1 MSGRVACRP
10 PPLLLLLFALVA
22 AVSESSTC
30 TWTVVQLFDTKIT
43 VFPLFCFSVQFFCV
57 FFPSPWLSFPLP
69 SSLSP
74 SLVSSLLTKREF
86 CATIT
91 RIFSAL
97 APLLISIF
105 RLSPSP
111 SISLCLPLYYSGWQ
125 SSCHELDNF
134 CPVRWPKPKPL
145 AILPWIH
152 FCDNSFFDCCQ
163 NDTLSYGAWHMLRKS
178 EIWVCVAQICTP
190 PLRLRLVGHSL
201 WNLSAL
207 QCISLRPLQL
217 LAQFGSV
224 WFYAVYGQCQSSAAN
239 CKSTDL
245 CQRVGRVGMSRG
257 SDTSPAT

>member
-10 PPLLLLLFALVA
+10 PRFLLLFPLVA

-57 FFPSPWLSFPLP
+57 FFPSPSLFCCPFPSP
-69 SSLSP
+69 SSLSL

-145 AILPWIH
+145 AILP
-152 FCDNSFFDCCQ
+152 
-163 NDTLSYGAWHMLRKS
+163 
-178 EIWVCVAQICTP
+178 
-190 PLRLRLVGHSL
+190 
-201 WNLSAL
+201 
-207 QCISLRPLQL
+207 
-217 LAQFGSV
+217 
-224 WFYAVYGQCQSSAAN
+224 
-239 CKSTDL
+239 
-245 CQRVGRVGMSRG
+245 
-257 SDTSPAT
+257 

>member
-1 MSGRVACRP
+1 MSGRVACRLP
-10 PPLLLLLFALVA
+10 RHLLLFPLVA

-57 FFPSPWLSFPLP
+57 FFPSPLPPLSPP

-134 CPVRWPKPKPL
+134 CPVRWLKPKPL
-145 AILPWIH
+145 AILP
-152 FCDNSFFDCCQ
+152 
-163 NDTLSYGAWHMLRKS
+163 
-178 EIWVCVAQICTP
+178 
-190 PLRLRLVGHSL
+190 
-201 WNLSAL
+201 
-207 QCISLRPLQL
+207 
-217 LAQFGSV
+217 
-224 WFYAVYGQCQSSAAN
+224 
-239 CKSTDL
+239 
-245 CQRVGRVGMSRG
+245 
-257 SDTSPAT
+257 